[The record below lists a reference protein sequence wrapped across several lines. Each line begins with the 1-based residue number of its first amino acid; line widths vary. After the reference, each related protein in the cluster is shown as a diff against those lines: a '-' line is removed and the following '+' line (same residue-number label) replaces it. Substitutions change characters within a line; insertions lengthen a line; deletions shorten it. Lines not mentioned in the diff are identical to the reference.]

1 MVSCT
6 HTHTGTVSVHDQMG
20 HQIMTH
26 NDSIHALMGD
36 TVQPGHLSGQ
46 EIK

>member
-1 MVSCT
+1 MVGCT
-6 HTHTGTVSVHDQMG
+6 HTQTGTVRVHDQMG
-20 HQIMTH
+20 LQIMTH

-36 TVQPGHLSGQ
+36 TVQPDHLGGQ